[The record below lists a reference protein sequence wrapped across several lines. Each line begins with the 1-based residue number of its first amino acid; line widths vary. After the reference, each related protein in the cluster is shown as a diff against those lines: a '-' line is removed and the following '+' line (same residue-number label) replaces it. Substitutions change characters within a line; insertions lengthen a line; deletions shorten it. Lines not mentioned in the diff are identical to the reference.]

1 MENENTQDNPKKNNT
16 LIILMV
22 VAVLAVGGFFLV
34 SNFTKGNKTTTP
46 PAATEPTSTETTD
59 QGNAM
64 TSAEQTF
71 DVSAKNFSYSLNEM
85 KVKQGDKIT
94 VNFTNNESFHDFN
107 LDEFSVKTSVIGI
120 GKTESITFTADKKGT
135 FEYYCSVGNH
145 RAQGMVGNLIVE

>member
-1 MENENTQDNPKKNNT
+1 MENENTQDNPKKSNT

-46 PAATEPTSTETTD
+46 PAAIEPTSTQTTD
-59 QGNAM
+59 QGNA
-64 TSAEQTF
+64 TISGEQTF
-71 DVSAKNFSYSLNEM
+71 DVSGESLSYSLKEM
-85 KVKQGDKIT
+85 KVKQGDKVTI
-94 VNFTNNESFHDFN
+94 NFTNNEAFHDLN
-107 LDEFSVKTSVIGI
+107 LDEFSVKTSVIGA